1 MVQTNK
7 ILTVSYGTFSCTLE
21 GFDESF
27 ETMKAIAEYFR
38 DLAAD
43 DRYFGAEP
51 PTPDVEMLARIAE
64 KEISRRVEARFE
76 NDGIVLR
83 PSLAAA
89 TDADTAGDPGARP
102 DTDTDTGAE
111 AETAAPDD
119 PAETPVETPDE
130 TPDETPVEAE
140 AEPTD
145 AEAQDAELEAASE
158 ALSEPVAGMTDDAAE
173 VDAAVEADTMADA
186 PAPTGMPEEAP
197 QEDATG
203 KDRADTPAGAEE
215 APASRNDRPS
225 DTAEG
230 AQDDTPAA
238 PPVQAGV
245 PRVYAPG
252 EDPAI
257 KAASP
262 SKVPESIAEK
272 LARIRAVVSSAAA
285 AVTSHDSKPGA
296 PHQPVDSVEDAVV
309 EATTEDTAT
318 ENTTG
323 DTLVG
328 NIMSTLTSGA
338 AEDSLAT
345 ADPSDAAVAETADTE
360 DALPDMA
367 QDFTVQQVETP
378 VMDEVA
384 EAVDSIAAT
393 ISDDDAA
400 DFADM
405 QSAETGDGMA
415 AIGATDT
422 GAADDA
428 AAMVFTDDFADMAG
442 AGDLDEATEAFDL
455 TEDMAVS
462 DRAEDNDLAE
472 QAEETVSDIRT
483 DLPDAA
489 GPMDAPEQTETQ
501 EALDL
506 SAMADTGEQADT
518 GTGTA
523 ENTAPEAPIAP
534 RRVAPRR
541 AVRVVKVK
549 RRAALTEAPAAPLM
563 ADTGDSTLAPE
574 DEADLM
580 RELADLEAEFT
591 PADQAPETGEE
602 AAATEAPQAE
612 DTARDI
618 SDVVDDTARTIR
630 AMARR
635 DRRDSFAEDEGDV
648 SRLLAETDEQLQE
661 PEGRS
666 RRNAIAHLRAAVAA
680 TRADRGGDAKPAGSQ
695 DRGEA
700 YRDDLAQAVR
710 PRRSTVE
717 TPQDRPRIAP
727 LKLVAEQRVD
737 LPEGEAEAPRAET
750 AAQAVRPRRVS
761 MPVDR
766 DEGPEAGGFAA
777 FAEEVGASRLPEL
790 LEAAAA
796 YMSFV
801 EGRDQFSRPQLM
813 TKVRQIERGDSSR
826 EDRLRSFG
834 QLLRD
839 GKIEKVQGGRFTA
852 SSSIRFRPDDR
863 AAG

>member
-89 TDADTAGDPGARP
+89 TDADTAGDPEAQP
-102 DTDTDTGAE
+102 ETETKAE
-111 AETAAPDD
+111 AVTPQ
-119 PAETPVETPDE
+119 PVETPEDVPSE
-130 TPDETPVEAE
+130 TPEAAQAETTE
-140 AEPTD
+140 
-145 AEAQDAELEAASE
+145 AEAQDAELEAASD
-158 ALSEPVAGMTDDAAE
+158 ALSEPVAEISDDTAKAE
-173 VDAAVEADTMADA
+173 EADSMADA
-186 PAPTGMPEEAP
+186 PAPADLSDAAP
-197 QEDATG
+197 QEDATAE
-203 KDRADTPAGAEE
+203 DHADTLTDAEAASDLDDMPA
-215 APASRNDRPS
+215 
-225 DTAEG
+225 DTAVV
-230 AQDDTPAA
+230 AQDTAPAA
-238 PPVQAGV
+238 PMVQAEA
-245 PRVYAPG
+245 PQVYAPG

-272 LARIRAVVSSAAA
+272 LARIRAVVSSAAS
-285 AVTSHDSKPGA
+285 AVTSHDSKPEA
-296 PHQPVDSVEDAVV
+296 PQQPVEEAVV
-309 EATTEDTAT
+309 DAPVAETTAEDTSDITATEDRAEDATTEDT
-318 ENTTG
+318 
-323 DTLVG
+323 LVS
-328 NIMSTLTSGA
+328 NIMSTLSSGA
-338 AEDSLAT
+338 ADDTLTT
-345 ADPSDAAVAETADTE
+345 AEPSDDEVAETAATE
-360 DALPDMA
+360 EALVDMG
-367 QDFTVQQVETP
+367 QDYTVQQVETP
-378 VMDEVA
+378 VMHDAA
-384 EAVDSIAAT
+384 EAEGSIAAT
-393 ISDDDAA
+393 ISEDDAT

-405 QSAETGDGMA
+405 HTAETGEDMA
-415 AIGATDT
+415 EVGATEDDT
-422 GAADDA
+422 AEADAADAVYSDN
-428 AAMVFTDDFADMAG
+428 FADMAG
-442 AGDLDEATEAFDL
+442 AADLEEATEAFDL
-455 TEDMAVS
+455 TENMAITEE
-462 DRAEDNDLAE
+462 AEDSVASDQADAPETADLA
-472 QAEETVSDIRT
+472 
-483 DLPDAA
+483 
-489 GPMDAPEQTETQ
+489 DAPEQDETP

-506 SAMADTGEQADT
+506 SDMVATDEQADAAED
-518 GTGTA
+518 TA
-523 ENTAPEAPIAP
+523 QDGPIAP

-549 RRAALTEAPAAPLM
+549 RRSTQTDAPGAPLM

-580 RELADLEAEFT
+580 RELAELEADFT
-591 PADQAPETGEE
+591 PAEQAPEATKEE
-602 AAATEAPQAE
+602 AAPEAPLAE
-612 DTARDI
+612 DTAQDI

-635 DRRDSFAEDEGDV
+635 ERRDSFAEDEGDV

-680 TRADRGGDAKPAGSQ
+680 TRADRGGDAKPAGTR

-717 TPQDRPRIAP
+717 TPQERPRIAP

-737 LPEGEAEAPRAET
+737 LPETEVTAPRAET

-761 MPVDR
+761 MPVER
-766 DEGPEAGGFAA
+766 DEGPEAGGFAT

-852 SSSIRFRPDDR
+852 SDSIRFRPDDR

>member
-89 TDADTAGDPGARP
+89 TDADTAGDPDAQPETEAKAEAVTPQPVETPEDVPSETP
-102 DTDTDTGAE
+102 DEAVAETTEAE
-111 AETAAPDD
+111 AETT
-119 PAETPVETPDE
+119 E
-130 TPDETPVEAE
+130 
-140 AEPTD
+140 
-145 AEAQDAELEAASE
+145 AEAQDAELEAASD
-158 ALSEPVAGMTDDAAE
+158 ALSEPVAEISDDTA
-173 VDAAVEADTMADA
+173 EADEADSMADA
-186 PAPTGMPEEAP
+186 PALADLSDAAP
-197 QEDATG
+197 QEDAT
-203 KDRADTPAGAEE
+203 AEDHSE
-215 APASRNDRPS
+215 TLTDAEAAPARDDMPA
-225 DTAEG
+225 DTAEV
-230 AQDDTPAA
+230 AQDAAPAA
-238 PPVQAGV
+238 PLVQAEA
-245 PRVYAPG
+245 PQVYAPG

-272 LARIRAVVSSAAA
+272 LARIRAVVSSAAS
-285 AVTSHDSKPGA
+285 AVTSHDSKPEA
-296 PHQPVDSVEDAVV
+296 PQQPVEEAVV
-309 EATTEDTAT
+309 DAPVAETTAEDTSDITSTEDTTEDT
-318 ENTTG
+318 
-323 DTLVG
+323 LVS
-328 NIMSTLTSGA
+328 NIMSTLSSGA
-338 AEDSLAT
+338 ADDTLTT
-345 ADPSDAAVAETADTE
+345 AEPSDDEVAETAATE
-360 DALPDMA
+360 EALVDMG
-367 QDFTVQQVETP
+367 QDYTVQQVETP
-378 VMDEVA
+378 VMHDTA

-393 ISDDDAA
+393 ISEDDAT

-405 QSAETGDGMA
+405 HTAETGDDMA
-415 AIGATDT
+415 EA
-422 GAADDA
+422 GAAEDDA
-428 AAMVFTDDFADMAG
+428 AEADAADAVYSDNFADMAG
-442 AGDLDEATEAFDL
+442 AADLEEATEAFDL
-455 TEDMAVS
+455 TEDMAVTEE
-462 DRAEDNDLAE
+462 AEDSVASD
-472 QAEETVSDIRT
+472 QAEAPVSDIQADAPET
-483 DLPDAA
+483 ADLA
-489 GPMDAPEQTETQ
+489 DAPEQDETP

-506 SAMADTGEQADT
+506 SGMVATDEQADT
-518 GTGTA
+518 AADTA
-523 ENTAPEAPIAP
+523 QDGPIAP

-549 RRAALTEAPAAPLM
+549 RRSAQTDAPGAPLM

-580 RELADLEAEFT
+580 RELAELEADFT
-591 PADQAPETGEE
+591 PAEQAPEATKEE
-602 AAATEAPQAE
+602 AALEAPLAE
-612 DTARDI
+612 DTAQDI

-635 DRRDSFAEDEGDV
+635 ERRDSFAEDEGDV

-680 TRADRGGDAKPAGSQ
+680 TRADRGGDAKPAGTR

-717 TPQDRPRIAP
+717 TPQERPRIAP

-737 LPEGEAEAPRAET
+737 LPETEVTVPRAET

-761 MPVDR
+761 MPVER
-766 DEGPEAGGFAA
+766 DEGPEAGGFAT

-852 SSSIRFRPDDR
+852 SDSIRFRPDDR